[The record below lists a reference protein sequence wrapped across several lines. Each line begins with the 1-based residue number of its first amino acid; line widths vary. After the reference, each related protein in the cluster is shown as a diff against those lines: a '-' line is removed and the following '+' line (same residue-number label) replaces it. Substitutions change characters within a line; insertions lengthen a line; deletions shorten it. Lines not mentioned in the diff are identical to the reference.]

1 MCVAP
6 SFPATFRSPT
16 NHRVRCRRWPP
27 RGSGGVRGTGSGE
40 GRIGGSHPLW
50 SLSLEVNG
58 KRRPPAGS
66 PNTTSR
72 HHPLE
77 SGTGMLALVLELY
90 QWTYIHQTNFQALW
104 DSTFLCYG
112 LPTHGCVTSLPFLQK
127 LLSVSIAFL
136 IFPVTRWFMIFFC
149 TKNLISI
156 TRLQQRHVTIT
167 DILFFLNY

>member
-77 SGTGMLALVLELY
+77 SGTGMRAFSHSPPSFLKSDACLVESVTLCMHSWEIERPAMCRAEILSSRNRFSW
-90 QWTYIHQTNFQALW
+90 QWYCYSLQNCYP
-104 DSTFLCYG
+104 TF
-112 LPTHGCVTSLPFLQK
+112 HGE
-127 LLSVSIAFL
+127 
-136 IFPVTRWFMIFFC
+136 
-149 TKNLISI
+149 
-156 TRLQQRHVTIT
+156 
-167 DILFFLNY
+167 